1 MSQSHSRFRF
11 GAPSGGSLSI
21 GPPGPVPPVVK
32 ALIVV
37 NIGVHLLT
45 HLTSAE
51 GAIQALA
58 LIPPRVLGH
67 FEIWRLVTYQFLH
80 AGAWHVAL
88 NMLMLWMFGSELEQ
102 RWGGSFFLKYY
113 LVCGLGGGF
122 IYTLVRA
129 GSGDPTVGASGAIF
143 GVLMAYGMW
152 FPNRVVLL
160 GFLFPV
166 RVRHVIVFLII
177 IELLQGVE
185 STGDGIA
192 HAAHLGGMAFGYAYL
207 RWWGAG
213 GLGGLPTLKSV
224 KRAYYRWRLRRLQRK
239 RFGSGDGNPTF
250 H

>member
-1 MSQSHSRFRF
+1 MF
-11 GAPSGGSLSI
+11 
-21 GPPGPVPPVVK
+21 
-32 ALIVV
+32 
-37 NIGVHLLT
+37 
-45 HLTSAE
+45 
-51 GAIQALA
+51 A
-58 LIPPRVLGH
+58 LIPPNVLTGL
-67 FEIWRLVTYQFLH
+67 EVWRLVTYQFLH

-102 RWGGSFFLKYY
+102 RWGGTFFLKYY
-113 LVCGLGGGF
+113 FVCGIGGGLT
-122 IYTLVRA
+122 YTLFRA
-129 GSGDPTVGASGAIF
+129 GVDAPTIGASGAIF

-166 RVRHVIVFLII
+166 RVRHVIVFLIA

-213 GLGGLPTLKSV
+213 GTGGLPTLKSA

-239 RFGSGDGNPTF
+239 RFGNGGGSPTY